1 MTSLAGRNYAR
12 ALFELA
18 AEGGVSAQVEQE
30 VRATCTALFDPP
42 DVRAFLRNRLIGRT
56 AKKRVVRGAFE
67 GAVQQ
72 PLLVLLYL
80 LVDRGRTMLL
90 GEIAEE
96 YERLSRLA
104 RGVRKVTLDTAF
116 PLAQEEVTRVT
127 RALESSLQA
136 RVELELRVQPALVGG
151 VRAFSEGKVIELS
164 VEGRLRDL
172 RSRLVRG
179 APRGAAAPPASED
192 EARRPDGQR

>member
-18 AEGGVSAQVEQE
+18 AAAGDSSAVQEE
-30 VRATCTALFDPP
+30 VRAACTALFDPP
-42 DVRAFLRNRLIGRT
+42 DVRAFLRNRLVGRT
-56 AKKRVVRGAFE
+56 AKKRLVRGAFE
-67 GAVQQ
+67 GAVHQTV
-72 PLLVLLYL
+72 LVLLYL

-104 RGVRKVTLDTAF
+104 RGVRKVTLDAAF
-116 PLAQEEVTRVT
+116 PLAPEEVNRVT

-136 RVELELRVQPALVGG
+136 RVEVELRTRPGLVGG
-151 VRAFSEGKVIELS
+151 VRAFSEGNVIELS

-172 RSRLVRG
+172 KTRLVREE
-179 APRGAAAPPASED
+179 PRRTTVPPAPAED
-192 EARRPDGQR
+192 ARRHDGQR